1 MLHSNPRTL
10 KLVVVYRPPPSRTN
24 GLTSELFKFETF
36 LEHLAAH
43 KDQIMVV
50 GDLVD
55 DQNNTSAVKF
65 LQVTQTFD
73 YVQNIK
79 RSTHKDDNILDL
91 IISRTD
97 THAVCRPS
105 VLDPALCDHHEV
117 RYKVLQAT
125 PLSERK
131 EIAYRN
137 LKRINFDSF
146 GEDIITST

>member
-1 MLHSNPRTL
+1 MLHSNPRT
-10 KLVVVYRPPPSRTN
+10 LVVVYRPPPSRTN

-43 KDQIMVV
+43 KDQVMVV

-65 LQVTQTFD
+65 LQVTETFD

-79 RSTHKDDNILDL
+79 RSTHKDNNILDL

-97 THAVCRPS
+97 THAASTLSTRP
-105 VLDPALCDHHEV
+105 C
-117 RYKVLQAT
+117 
-125 PLSERK
+125 
-131 EIAYRN
+131 
-137 LKRINFDSF
+137 FM
-146 GEDIITST
+146 

>member
-10 KLVVVYRPPPSRTN
+10 KVLVVYRPPPSRTN

-65 LQVTQTFD
+65 LQV
-73 YVQNIK
+73 
-79 RSTHKDDNILDL
+79 HKDNNILDL

-97 THAVCRPS
+97 THAVSTLSTRP
-105 VLDPALCDHHEV
+105 C
-117 RYKVLQAT
+117 
-125 PLSERK
+125 
-131 EIAYRN
+131 
-137 LKRINFDSF
+137 FM
-146 GEDIITST
+146 